1 MALIVTP
8 ALLAGC
14 ASIPRSPTPLAAIA
28 DLDCDGLA
36 QEQALSERTREA
48 AQRARGGAWKAMLP
62 VAVAVRYASA
72 QSALSDAEQRLQ
84 QVRAQRDARQCADTD
99 VTVVDLGAEI

>member
-14 ASIPRSPTPLAAIA
+14 ASIPRSPTPLADIA

-36 QEQALSERTREA
+36 REQAASERTREA
-48 AQRARGGAWKAMLP
+48 ALRARSGAWKAMLP

-84 QVRAQRDARQCADTD
+84 QVRGRRDARQCADAD
-99 VTVVDLGAEI
+99 SAVVDLGAEV

>member
-14 ASIPRSPTPLAAIA
+14 ASIPRSQTALADIA
-28 DLDCDGLA
+28 GLDCDGLA
-36 QEQALSERTREA
+36 REQAVSERTREA

-72 QSALSDAEQRLQ
+72 RSALSDAEQRLQ
-84 QVRAQRDARQCADTD
+84 QVRAQREARQCAEPDT
-99 VTVVDLGAEI
+99 TVVDLGAEV